1 MDITKALSVIE
12 AGKKKNAYIVASV
25 NEIEDISEQF
35 ESLIT
40 LVDLKPDEF
49 HDLSGKYQPTKAAT
63 LKMADAAGIS
73 FLPDQCGTRTKGV
86 WADVKMIQM
95 EGVFQATGDY
105 GIIGYAAGERRGPDG
120 VMRQSQREEYEFSV
134 TDRFNIDRLNDKYPQ
149 KTVIAAWKKLMEVK
163 KFSVRRASTG
173 AELAVCRAL
182 AKIPTAFNQEDT
194 KRPFIFSQIVKSQKY
209 TNKLIS
215 MAMQS
220 PEGREQLL
228 NTTLGIKSG
237 LFGKSGSQE
246 NPKQA
251 QVLEI
256 EEASMIND
264 DIPGFD
270 DPVIENEDLTLE
282 QAKLRGGLVDW
293 ECSDKIVYL
302 NDKIGT
308 IGEPHL
314 EHLGRIRNILSQNPI
329 NTEDAY
335 KMLDGLDKV
344 YNQKRER

>member
-237 LFGKSGSQE
+237 LYGNSGSQE
-246 NPKQA
+246 NPKPA
-251 QVLEI
+251 QLLEI
-256 EEASMIND
+256 EEPEIVDD

-270 DPVIENEDLTLE
+270 EPAIVNEDISKE
-282 QAKLRGGLVDW
+282 QADLRGKLVDW
-293 ECSDKIVYL
+293 ECSEKIVYL
-302 NDKIGT
+302 NNKIGA

-314 EHLGRIRNILSQNPI
+314 EHLARIRHLLSQTTI
-329 NTEDAY
+329 NTDDAY
-335 KMLDGLDKV
+335 KMLGGLTKI
-344 YNQKRER
+344 YSQKRER